1 MLYKVLD
8 AIDAQANSSR
18 MNQPASKLQESP
30 RTFVPIHDRAIDN
43 IRFIRETMERSASFT
58 NVSGLGGL
66 AMGLVAIGAS
76 IVAAG
81 TGTDF
86 AWLVTWLT
94 AAALSFSVAIIA
106 MAQKS
111 RANGVTLFTGPARK
125 FTWNILAPLVA
136 GGVLTIALARAGAM
150 NLLPGMWLLLYG
162 TSIVTGGSY
171 SVRPVPLMGLTFMLT
186 GVCTFLSPS
195 AWGDIYMA
203 AGFGGLHI
211 LFGTVIWRKH
221 GG

>member
-1 MLYKVLD
+1 MWHKVLD
-8 AIDAQANSSR
+8 VNDTRVNSSG
-18 MNQPASKLQESP
+18 MNQPAPKLQEPP

-58 NVSGLGGL
+58 NVSGIGGL
-66 AMGLVAIGAS
+66 VMGLIAIGAS
-76 IVAAG
+76 SLAVRTA
-81 TGTDF
+81 TDF
-86 AWLVTWLT
+86 GWLVTWLA

-106 MAQKS
+106 MARKS

-136 GGVLTIALARAGAM
+136 GGVLTITIARAGAI

-171 SVRPVPLMGLTFMLT
+171 SVRPVPMMGLTFMLT
-186 GVCTFLSPS
+186 GVLALVSPS
-195 AWGDIYMA
+195 AWGDMYMA

-211 LFGTVIWRKH
+211 LFGTLIWRKH